1 MMFSVDVFTMRRA
14 KIMKVFALWKQDDRM
29 LRACVCVYVV
39 CVCVCEIRSEMKT
52 ILRWAIKNKRAN
64 AMGEKG

>member
-1 MMFSVDVFTMRRA
+1 MMFSVDVFTMRRV
-14 KIMKVFALWKQDDRM
+14 KIMKVFALWKQDDRTSAR
-29 LRACVCVYVV
+29 LCVCML